1 MTYHF
6 LKTEK
11 NGVNET
17 KSFDITFFIIYVY
30 IYSMVPLFSLF
41 YSVNILKA
49 SNNRDSVGYIYM
61 TQAHRHC
68 R

>member
-1 MTYHF
+1 
-6 LKTEK
+6 
-11 NGVNET
+11 
-17 KSFDITFFIIYVY
+17 
-30 IYSMVPLFSLF
+30 MVPLFSLF